1 MTIAQLIETLC
12 ALIGEL
18 AKLTDT
24 LAMRL
29 MQAGCMTEGE
39 ADQLKEIRKRIDA
52 IGISPPRNDKKDTL
66 NTDGVGS

>member
-1 MTIAQLIETLC
+1 MTIVQLIEILC
-12 ALIGEL
+12 SLIEELTALVDQL
-18 AKLTDT
+18 S
-24 LAMRL
+24 MRL

-39 ADQLKEIRKRIDA
+39 AAQLKEIQRRIEA